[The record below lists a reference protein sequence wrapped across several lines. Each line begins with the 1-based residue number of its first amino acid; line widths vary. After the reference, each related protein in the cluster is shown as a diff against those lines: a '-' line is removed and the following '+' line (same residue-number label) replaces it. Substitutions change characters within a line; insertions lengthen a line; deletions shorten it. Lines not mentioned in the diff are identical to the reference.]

1 MANHVLFP
9 RAAWRQDVAN
19 HVTELGYVDWLAS
32 KLIERGLDPRVE
44 MPDNQFAPIAAI
56 NFVRRIA
63 KRIQTIHYELANDF
77 IAEARLIVGHLDQH
91 NLSIA
96 SLAVV
101 QDRRDVQVVGLRSY
115 GDVFYHGKAAK
126 ALLPEGQRK
135 RYSQPVELTLADTS
149 ICLLTIRSDDKS
161 ELGNILK
168 GMLGAVTD
176 GLLFAITNRKG
187 EFLGTLTKRKVS

>member
-32 KLIERGLDPRVE
+32 KLLERGLDPRVE
-44 MPDNQFAPIAAI
+44 MPDDQFAPIAAV

-63 KRIQTIHYELANDF
+63 KRIQTIHFDLSNALIE
-77 IAEARLIVGHLDQH
+77 EARLIVRHLDQR

-101 QDRRDVQVVGLRSY
+101 QDRKDVQVVGLRSY
-115 GDVFYHGKAAK
+115 GDVFYHNRTAK
-126 ALLPEGQRK
+126 EKLPEGQRK

-149 ICLLTIRSDDKS
+149 ICLHTIRSDDKS

-168 GMLGAVTD
+168 GLVGAVTD
-176 GLLFAITNRKG
+176 GRLFAITNSKG
-187 EFLGTLTKRKVS
+187 EFMGTVTKRKIS